1 MARAHDEDPDLKLV
15 EELIFAGT
23 GLTLER
29 FERAET
35 LAGRTPD
42 FRVRRGRVLVAYCEV
57 KSPRD
62 DWLDEQLDEAAA
74 FEIVGGARSDPTF
87 NRIARHVAKAATQF
101 DAVNADRLVPNI
113 LIFVN
118 HAHASGFADL
128 RETLTGTFFA
138 ESGEQYKTLIHIA
151 EGRIGEARSKIDLYG
166 WIDGKTRRAQGYLF
180 NDANPKQVETV
191 CALLGIDKNAI
202 DFPSR

>member
-1 MARAHDEDPDLKLV
+1 MAGGPYEDLDLKLV

-42 FRVRRGRVLVAYCEV
+42 FRVRRGCALVAYCEV

-62 DWLDEQLDEAAA
+62 DWLHEQLDKAAA

-101 DAVNADRLVPNI
+101 DAVNADRAIPNI

-118 HAHASGFADL
+118 HADASGFADL

-138 ESGEQYKTLIHIA
+138 ASGEQYKTLIHIA

-166 WIDGKTRRAQGYLF
+166 WIDAKTRRVQAYLF
-180 NDANPKQVETV
+180 NDANPKHVVTV
-191 CALLGIDKNAI
+191 CALLGIDRNAI
-202 DFPSR
+202 QR

>member
-1 MARAHDEDPDLKLV
+1 MARAPDEDPDLKLV

-23 GLTLER
+23 GLTFER

-35 LAGRTPD
+35 RTPD
-42 FRVRRGRVLVAYCEV
+42 FRVRRGCALVAYCEV

-62 DWLDEQLDEAAA
+62 DRLDEQLDGAAA

-101 DAVNADRLVPNI
+101 EAVNADRAVPNI

-118 HAHASGFADL
+118 HADASGFADL
-128 RETLTGTFFA
+128 HETLTGTFFA

-151 EGRIGEARSKIDLYG
+151 EGRIREARSKIDLYV
-166 WIDGKTRRAQGYLF
+166 WIDVKTRRAPGYLF
-180 NDANPKQVETV
+180 NDANPKHVATI

-202 DFPSR
+202 ER